1 MKKFLTMI
9 LVCLLCVGML
19 PVTAFAES
27 YEPYSHIWT
36 DDNNGVINVQ
46 YYDYDVRSNTY
57 RISDRVSII
66 GNQLFDMKGIMIVS
80 DLATFT
86 KDKPS
91 VVFDANGELYFI
103 SKDGQTRHMET
114 SLDETFEVST
124 FVSKYFGLDFEDLGA
139 KVYGKTTK
147 NLDNLSFSGKYSRHT
162 NPVVEDTCYVKAYA
176 HSDSAETVC
185 MDAYFN
191 SKAVVSIS
199 CHEGTVWC
207 ETVKRMLTEN
217 AKGPKFVGYLSNYSV
232 LFYDLDKKLIEYRYS
247 DGFVKAY
254 PVMLDTYVYC
264 FNFTDNGFISSAK
277 TSQGTYSFSTK
288 ISFPGGT
295 PNSGNIN
302 NSATSGTV
310 TNVKNFT
317 NKSMA
322 YSGDTHLGTLSAKK
336 GVLSWKGTTL
346 ANSKKSSEFGITASC
361 TPVWINGE
369 DELYMWNGSSTQ
381 LIATN
386 VLRLKYN
393 DDIGIVTSYKAADGN
408 WYTLK

>member
-1 MKKFLTMI
+1 MKKFFSMI
-9 LVCLLCVGML
+9 LACLLCVGML
-19 PVTAFAES
+19 PVTAFADS
-27 YEPYSHIWT
+27 YEPYAHIWT

-46 YYDYDVRSNTY
+46 YYDYDVQSNTY
-57 RISDRVSII
+57 RISDRVAII
-66 GNQLFDMKGIMIVS
+66 GNQLFDMKGVMIVS

-86 KDKPS
+86 KDKPT
-91 VVFDANGELYFI
+91 VVFDADGELYFT

-124 FVSKYFGLDFEDLGA
+124 YVSKYFGLDYEDLGV

-147 NLDNLSFSGKYSRHT
+147 DIDNLSFSGKYSRHA
-162 NPVVEDTCYVKAYA
+162 NPVVESTCYVKTYA
-176 HSDSAETVC
+176 HSDSVEKIC

-191 SKAVVSIS
+191 SNVVVSIY
-199 CHEGTVWC
+199 CHEGKVWC
-207 ETVKRMLTEN
+207 ESVKRMLAEN

-254 PVMLDTYVYC
+254 PVLLDTYVYC
-264 FNFTDNGFISSAK
+264 FNFTDNGFISGAK
-277 TSQGTYSFSTK
+277 TSQGTYTFSTK

-295 PNSGNIN
+295 PNSSNTN
-302 NSATSGTV
+302 NSAPNGTV

-317 NKSMA
+317 NKAMA
-322 YSGDTHLGTLSAKK
+322 YCGETHLGTLSAKK

-346 ANSKKSSEFGITASC
+346 SNSKKSSEFGITASC

-369 DELYMWNGSSTQ
+369 DELYKWNGSSTQ

-393 DDIGIVTSYKAADGN
+393 DDTGIVTSYKAADGK
-408 WYTLK
+408 WYSLK